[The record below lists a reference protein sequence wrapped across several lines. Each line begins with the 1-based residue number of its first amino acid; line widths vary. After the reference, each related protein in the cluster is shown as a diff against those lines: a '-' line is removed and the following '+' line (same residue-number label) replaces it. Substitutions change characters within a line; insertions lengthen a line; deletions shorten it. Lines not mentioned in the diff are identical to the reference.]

1 MMVFSLS
8 AQMVE
13 KTFFF
18 NNPQF
23 EQYQDYKQIVLDCS
37 ADSKLVASVQG
48 AEVGNPNLP
57 WYSVSLLIPQNT
69 EAQDVEFEFSDYV
82 EIEGSHLLYPY
93 QAPRPLSVTEEIP
106 FAKNENV
113 YASEEVY
120 PAKYSSDVKT
130 QYLNGYSFAF
140 SGFTPV
146 RYVPATGK
154 LSYAQKVT
162 VRIKYSASRVDKSKM
177 LNTSPEVKAR
187 VERLAQNPES
197 LNLYS
202 QCRDVTPVASQNV
215 TPVASQ
221 NVTPVASQNVTPVAS
236 QNVTPVASIGGYELL
251 VITPEEWVS
260 HFDDYKSHYDARGLR
275 TKVVALEDIYASSEG
290 RDEQEQIRT
299 FIAQE
304 YENNGI
310 MMVLLGGDSNLV
322 PYRGFYCYVMEDH
335 EDPGL
340 PSDMYYVCLDGT
352 WNDDNDE
359 LWGEIGEDDLLPELA
374 IGRMPFNNETQFN
387 NMMHKTLEYQTNPV
401 LGEFNDI
408 VLGAEHLGDGYY
420 GSNDLELLIGE
431 QNEDY
436 YTTIG
441 IPEDYNFHRVYANGA
456 TGWSGTI
463 FRNKINEVG
472 GGYVHHVGHANT
484 DYVAGWYVNTTNDNS
499 FAQLDGVT
507 HNYNF
512 FHSHGCICGDF
523 TKTCMLER
531 LVNISTGFVAA
542 TGNSRYGWYIPWGD
556 GPARHLH
563 REFIDSY
570 YHDRL
575 PYIGTAFVE
584 MKIMTAPYVTDMW
597 GENGALRWNMYCIN
611 ILGDVAVCP
620 WLDEP
625 FIPEVSYELA
635 LNQGTTSTSVNVNK
649 NNLPQSN
656 FRCSLFYGDELL
668 AFGMTDENG
677 EAQLQFAE
685 PLNVT
690 DTMQLI
696 VTGPNAWYQT
706 YDVVGLNSNIA
717 FVYADEIEIDDENNN
732 ELLDYDENISFNM
745 NFYNPGFINAN
756 NVTATLTTNSPEYV
770 ELINS
775 EANIGSLNA
784 GSEKNINDAF
794 SFKVKDNVPDQE
806 YAFFTMTITDGNNTW
821 IQELVYRIQAPVFEL
836 FDISYSDHLSD
847 NNGFV
852 DAGETITVEFKIK
865 NVGNSKTDEI
875 SIEAS
880 SSNSYVTF
888 EENVLELGSLDVNQV
903 LESSF
908 ILHIADETPDGEQF
922 TIDMNMTSSGYE
934 ANDELKFTVGT
945 LKEDFE
951 TGDFSHLNWYFDFD
965 LPWTVTKD
973 LSYTGN
979 YCAQSGLIGDNEI
992 TSLLIEVENTT
1003 EGTISFYYK
1012 ISADKSDYLVFYIDG
1027 ELQDRWSDEI
1037 DWDKATYNVPAG
1049 KHVFEWRYDKS
1060 PNGSAGEDRC
1070 WIDDIAFPGNSI
1082 VLGVESFT
1090 EKKDFNIYPN
1100 PANNYV
1106 IVEGE
1111 DMRQVEIFDMMGRRL
1126 LSHNI
1131 ENSSM
1136 IDISGL
1142 TSGMYLLRTT
1152 DVNNNI
1158 SMQKIIKK

>member
-1 MMVFSLS
+1 MIVFSLS
-8 AQMVE
+8 AQIVE
-13 KTFFF
+13 KTFIF

-23 EQYQDYKQIVLDCS
+23 EQYQDYEQISFDNC
-37 ADSKLVASVQG
+37 VQG

-57 WYSVSLLIPQNT
+57 WHSVSLLLPQNT
-69 EAQDVEFEFSDYV
+69 EARDIEFEFTDF
-82 EIEGSHLLYPY
+82 IEVDGEHNLYPY

-140 SGFTPV
+140 TGFTPV

-162 VRIKYSASRVDKSKM
+162 VRVKYETSRVDKSKM

-197 LNLYS
+197 LGLYS
-202 QCRDVTPVASQNV
+202 SNTRQK
-215 TPVASQ
+215 
-221 NVTPVASQNVTPVAS
+221 
-236 QNVTPVASIGGYELL
+236 SIGGYELL
-251 VITPEEWVS
+251 VITPQEWVS
-260 HFDDYKSHYDARGLR
+260 HFDDYKAHYEARGLR
-275 TKVVALEDIYASSEG
+275 TEVVALEDIYASSEG
-290 RDEQEQIRT
+290 RDEQEKIRT
-299 FIAQE
+299 YISQE
-304 YENNGI
+304 YEDNGI
-310 MMVLLGGDSNLV
+310 MMVLLGGDSNVV
-322 PYRGFYCYVMEDH
+322 PYRGLYCYVMEDY

-359 LWGEIGEDDLLPELA
+359 LWGEVGEDDLLPELA
-374 IGRMPFNNETQFN
+374 IGRMPFNNEEQFN

-436 YTTIG
+436 YTTVG

-456 TGWSGTI
+456 TGWSGAI

-635 LNQGTTSTSVNVNK
+635 LNAGTTSTNVKVNK
-649 NNLPQSN
+649 DGNPQSN

-668 AFGMTDENG
+668 AFGMTNENG
-677 EAQLQFAE
+677 IAQLQFAE
-685 PLNVT
+685 GLNVA
-690 DTMQLI
+690 DSLQLI
-696 VTGPNAWYQT
+696 ITGPNAWNQT
-706 YDVVGLNSNIA
+706 YDVIGLGNNTP
-717 FVYADEIEIDDENNN
+717 FVYANEIEINDDNNN
-732 ELLDYDENISFNM
+732 GFLDFSEDIQLDV
-745 NFYNPGFINAN
+745 NFYNAGTTAAD
-756 NVTATLTTNSPEYV
+756 NVTATLTTSTPEYI
-770 ELINS
+770 EIISS
-775 EANIGSLNA
+775 ETNVGTLGAS
-784 GSEKNINDAF
+784 SEKNINNAF
-794 SFKVKDNVPDQE
+794 SFKVRDDIPNLE
-806 YAFFTMTITDGNNTW
+806 YAYFTMTSSDGNKTW
-821 IQELVYRIQAPVFEL
+821 NQEIVYKLQAPVFEM
-836 FDISYSDHLSD
+836 FDISYSDDLG
-847 NNGFV
+847 NGNGFV
-852 DAGETITVEFKIK
+852 DAGETIEVRFKVR
-865 NVGNSKTDEI
+865 NVGNSESENI
-875 SIEAS
+875 VVNGS
-880 SSNSYVTF
+880 SSNQYVYF
-888 EENVLELGSLDVNQV
+888 ENNDVNLGRLGVNQE
-903 LESSF
+903 LEGYITTVIDAS
-908 ILHIADETPDGEQF
+908 TPDGEQF
-922 TIDMNMTSSGYE
+922 AIDLNMTSGAYE
-934 ANDELKFTVGT
+934 MHDQLRFTVGT
-945 LKEDFE
+945 IKEDFE
-951 TGDFSHLNWYFDFD
+951 TGDFSHLNWTFDND
-965 LPWTVTKD
+965 LPWVITNEQA
-973 LSYTGN
+973 YTGE
-979 YCAQSGLIGDNEI
+979 YCAESGHIDDDEI
-992 TSLLIEVENTT
+992 TSMLIEVENTSD
-1003 EGTISFYYK
+1003 GVVSFYYK
-1012 ISADKSDYLVFYIDG
+1012 VSTTRTQDFLVFYIDG
-1027 ELQDRWSDEI
+1027 DMQDRWSGEV
-1037 DWDKATYNVPAG
+1037 DWEYVSYEVPAG
-1049 KHVFEWRYDKS
+1049 IHVFEWRYDKS
-1060 PNGSAGEDRC
+1060 PNGQDGADRC
-1070 WIDDIAFPGNSI
+1070 WIDDITFPINSL
-1082 VLGVESFT
+1082 VLSVESFT
-1090 EKKDFNIYPN
+1090 EKKDFDVYPN
-1100 PANNYV
+1100 PANNYI
-1106 IVEGE
+1106 IVDGE
-1111 DMRQVEIFDMMGRRL
+1111 DVLEVEIFDMMGRKLISHKTETSSTIDVSGL
-1126 LSHNI
+1126 LSGI
-1131 ENSSM
+1131 YLVRT
-1136 IDISGL
+1136 IDA
-1142 TSGMYLLRTT
+1142 
-1152 DVNNNI
+1152 DNNI

>member
-1 MMVFSLS
+1 MLMMVFSLS

-23 EQYQDYKQIVLDCS
+23 EQYQDYEQISFGTMSLSDVGTRQ
-37 ADSKLVASVQG
+37 ATSVQG

-162 VRIKYSASRVDKSKM
+162 VRVKYSASRVDKSKM

-221 NVTPVASQNVTPVAS
+221 NVTPVAS
-236 QNVTPVASIGGYELL
+236 IGGYELL

-260 HFDDYKSHYDARGLR
+260 HFDDYKAHYDARGLR

-290 RDEQEQIRT
+290 RDEQEKIRT
-299 FIAQE
+299 YISQE
-304 YENNGI
+304 YENEGI
-310 MMVLLGGDSNLV
+310 MMVLLGGDSNVV
-322 PYRGFYCYVMEDH
+322 PYRGLYCYVMEDY

-431 QNEDY
+431 QDEDY

-499 FAQLDGVT
+499 FARLDGVT

-620 WLDEP
+620 WLGEP

-635 LNQGTTSTSVNVNK
+635 LNQGITSTNVIVNK
-649 NNLPQSN
+649 NNAPQSN

-685 PLNVT
+685 PLNVA

-745 NFYNPGFINAN
+745 NFYNPGLANAD

-806 YAFFTMTITDGNNTW
+806 YAFFTMTITDGINTW
-821 IQELVYRIQAPVFEL
+821 IQELVYRIQAPVFEF

-875 SIEAS
+875 TIEAS

-888 EENVLELGSLDVNQV
+888 EDNILELGSLDVNQV

-908 ILHIADETPDGEQF
+908 ILYIADETPDGEQF

-951 TGDFSHLNWYFDFD
+951 TGDLSHLNWYFDYD

-1082 VLGVESFT
+1082 VLGMESFT
-1090 EKKDFNIYPN
+1090 EKKDTNIYPN

-1111 DMRQVEIFDMMGRRL
+1111 DIQEVEILDMMGRKL
-1126 LSHNI
+1126 ISHNV

-1142 TSGMYLLRTT
+1142 TSGMYLIRTI

-1158 SMQKIIKK
+1158 SIQKIIKK